1 MRRYGASLPVVVTS
15 LTLQNLRNH
24 VLSDVEFCDGTNVIF
39 GPNGA
44 GKTTILEAL
53 SLCALTKTFLP
64 TSDAELVTRGAD
76 TYRVECSSISDTGS
90 PYSVRVTAGTSVR
103 KTISS
108 SYGKNLKPKDIIGVI
123 PIVILSPDDKSIT
136 FGAPADRRTFVDRLL
151 SQCSQRYLEELMQ
164 LRRILKQRNALLAAR
179 AGFFD
184 RSQFEVWTSRL
195 VQTSA
200 EITIRR
206 RNFIRDFI
214 PYFLDAYRTLSLG
227 TEEVEIGYV
236 PDLNVTS
243 DVLATST
250 KEDLERLY
258 AAHADKLDTDELR
271 RQVTLWGPQK
281 DDLEIR
287 INGGRAREHA
297 SQGQHKSLLICLKNA
312 EFEYLRATRNE
323 TPLLLLDDIFS
334 ELDELRTS
342 RVFETVIA
350 SARQCFITTTEQERI
365 RNSAVDARPVRSF
378 FVRSGSIEQI

>member
-1 MRRYGASLPVVVTS
+1 VVVNS
-15 LTLQNLRNH
+15 LTLRNLRNH
-24 VLSDVEFCDGTNVIF
+24 VSSDCEFCDGTNVIF

-53 SLCALTKTFLP
+53 SLCSLTKTFLP
-64 TSDAELVTRGAD
+64 TSDAEMVTRGASS
-76 TYRVECSSISDTGS
+76 YIAECSAVTDAGS
-90 PYSVRVTAGTSVR
+90 PYTVRVTAGTTTR
-103 KTISS
+103 KSISS

-123 PIVILSPDDKSIT
+123 PMVILSPDDKSIT
-136 FGAPADRRTFVDRLL
+136 FGAPADRRVFIDRLL

-184 RSQFEVWTSRL
+184 RSQFEVWTSKL
-195 VQTSA
+195 VQCGA

-206 RNFIRDFI
+206 RNFLRDFS
-214 PYFLDAYRTLSLG
+214 PYFLEAYRTLSLG
-227 TEEVEIGYV
+227 TEDVEISYL
-236 PDLNVTS
+236 PDLTLGS
-243 DVLATST
+243 DEFLRAT
-250 KEDLERLY
+250 KEELERAY
-258 AAHADKLDTDELR
+258 ALQAERMDTDELR

-281 DDLEIR
+281 DDVDIR

-312 EFEYLRATRNE
+312 EFEYLRSVRNE

-334 ELDELRTS
+334 ELDEMRTS

-350 SARQCFITTTEQERI
+350 AARQCFITTTEQERI
-365 RNSAVDARPVRSF
+365 RNSAVDSRALRTF
-378 FVRSGSIEQI
+378 FVRSGTIECI

>member
-1 MRRYGASLPVVVTS
+1 MVAQT
-15 LTLQNLRNH
+15 LTIQNLRNH
-24 VLSDVEFCDGTNVIF
+24 VLSDMEFCDGTNIIF

-76 TYRVECSSISDTGS
+76 TYRVECTAVSDGAS
-90 PYSVRVTAGTSVR
+90 PYSVRVIAGTAAR
-103 KTISS
+103 KTIGS

-136 FGAPADRRTFVDRLL
+136 FGAPADRRTFIDRLL

-164 LRRILKQRNALLAAR
+164 LRRILKQRNTLLAAR

-200 EITIRR
+200 EITVRR

-227 TEEVEIGYV
+227 TEEVDIAYT
-236 PDLNVTS
+236 PDLPVSAAT
-243 DVLATST
+243 LATAS
-250 KEDLERLY
+250 KEEVERLF
-258 AAHADKLDTDELR
+258 AA
-271 RQVTLWGPQK
+271 
-281 DDLEIR
+281 
-287 INGGRAREHA
+287 
-297 SQGQHKSLLICLKNA
+297 
-312 EFEYLRATRNE
+312 
-323 TPLLLLDDIFS
+323 
-334 ELDELRTS
+334 
-342 RVFETVIA
+342 
-350 SARQCFITTTEQERI
+350 
-365 RNSAVDARPVRSF
+365 
-378 FVRSGSIEQI
+378 